1 MGRGLW
7 SLEILPE
14 GRAGGEVLP
23 WEVVVGQK
31 RRGEDGNGNGNGDGG
46 GEGGKVVVVPRSRL

>member
-23 WEVVVGQK
+23 LGVVIGRK
-31 RRGEDGNGNGNGDGG
+31 RRGEDGNGNGDSG